1 MAVIYTITNSVNG
14 KCYVGQ
20 TLQGD
25 PLQRWRRHKVLAA
38 MDSPTALH
46 AAIRKYGSDAFRF
59 EIIEQ
64 CDAAVVNDRETTWIE
79 KLNTLSPN
87 GYNLTRGGD
96 GFKGQH
102 SAATRAK
109 ICAGSDPEFTRKIQ
123 KLAVLANTG
132 AKRSAK
138 SRKRMSEAAKRRRTL
153 GRTVSP
159 EVRAKI
165 SDSIRRGWQNGTVKG
180 RWHGRSRSD
189 RN

>member
-1 MAVIYTITNSVNG
+1 MGCIYLITNTING

-25 PLQRWRRHKVLAA
+25 PKQRWRRHKVLAA

-64 CDAAVVNDRETTWIE
+64 CDIAEINDRESVWIE
-79 KLNTLSPN
+79 KLSTLSPN

-96 GFKGQH
+96 GFKGRH
-102 SAATRAK
+102 SAESRAK
-109 ICAGSDPEFTRKIQ
+109 IGAASDPEFTRKIQ

-132 AKRSAK
+132 AKRSAE
-138 SRKRMSEAAKRRRTL
+138 SRKRMSEAAKRRKTI
-153 GRTVSP
+153 GRTVRP

-165 SDSIRRGWQNGTVKG
+165 SESIRRGWQNGTVKG
-180 RWHGRSRSD
+180 RWHGRSNTS
-189 RN
+189 